1 MLAIKKRIELMRL
14 FVNGLR
20 LRERERSSDSTIQ
33 FFTKKQLNWSKLE
46 FHVLSLPEYLKTSS
60 NFSNFDFEVVF

>member
-1 MLAIKKRIELMRL
+1 MRL